1 MTRKDR
7 RFVSPDDVETLVLP
21 WGRIKWLSEPGVTGS
36 GIMTTGVVDL
46 EVGKGHERHNHP
58 DCDEII
64 YVTQG
69 QGEQFIEFG
78 DGKVDTRN
86 VKSGD
91 LIFIP
96 ADLYHGT
103 LNTGEGVMQL
113 LVVYQSAG
121 PEALLKT
128 LPECEIIPANPT
140 IKG

>member
-1 MTRKDR
+1 MNKKKL

-46 EVGKGHERHNHP
+46 EAGKGHERHNHP
-58 DCDEII
+58 GCDEII
-64 YVTQG
+64 YVIQG
-69 QGEQFIEFG
+69 QGEQFIEFE
-78 DGKVDTRN
+78 DGEVSKRN

-121 PEALLKT
+121 PEALLRT
-128 LPECEIIPANPT
+128 LPDCEIIPAKNN
-140 IKG
+140 G